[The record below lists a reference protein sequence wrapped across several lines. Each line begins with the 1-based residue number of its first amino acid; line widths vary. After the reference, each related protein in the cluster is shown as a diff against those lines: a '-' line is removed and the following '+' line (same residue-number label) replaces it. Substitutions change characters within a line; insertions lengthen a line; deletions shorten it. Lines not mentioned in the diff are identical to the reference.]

1 MWKRQGSTMLLG
13 EMPWL
18 DGMVKSQHISAKLSF
33 LRRPVEEFDIVDPK
47 KLISNKDWF
56 PCKLIKISY

>member
-1 MWKRQGSTMLLG
+1 
-13 EMPWL
+13 
-18 DGMVKSQHISAKLSF
+18 MVNSQPISAKLSF
-33 LRRPVEEFDIVDPK
+33 LPRPVEEFDIVDPE